1 MSKKKIELEQFFID
15 NKADPIMRQKNYNA
29 VYGDF
34 WRILDIERRKLAAGF
49 DEKVLYFGFDTDIS
63 INDNNSSLD
72 DKTVRQFK
80 TIANDYII
88 LQEIK
93 WISLH

>member
-34 WRILDIERRKLAAGF
+34 
-49 DEKVLYFGFDTDIS
+49 
-63 INDNNSSLD
+63 
-72 DKTVRQFK
+72 
-80 TIANDYII
+80 
-88 LQEIK
+88 
-93 WISLH
+93 